1 MNDPFD
7 VEDCRLRSLGSGVSA
22 AEGDGVNCDNAEQ
35 VGSNIMTKLDNCA
48 YAEVVMKK
56 ADRVKT
62 LADITTAVSM
72 PHNNVISV
80 IILVYQPLKCITA
93 L

>member
-22 AEGDGVNCDNAEQ
+22 AEGDGVNCDN